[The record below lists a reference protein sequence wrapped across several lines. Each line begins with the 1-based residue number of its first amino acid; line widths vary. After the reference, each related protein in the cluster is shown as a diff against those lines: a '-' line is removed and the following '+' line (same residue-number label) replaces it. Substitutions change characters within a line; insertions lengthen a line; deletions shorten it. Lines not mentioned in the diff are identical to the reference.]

1 MPKTKYGKISRR
13 FGTPLSASPSIQKV
27 LSRRSYGPG
36 VQGPKQQRRRTS
48 TFGLQLNEKQKAKL
62 LYDIR
67 ERQFRNYFQ
76 KAVRR
81 KGNTEDFLMQELES
95 RLDNV
100 VFRMGFAKTRQ
111 QARQLVS
118 HKFFSV
124 NGKGVNIRSYK
135 VKPGD
140 EVSLRDTKKSKGL
153 IDELKEHAGHVTVP
167 GWLLTEPPQLAGRM
181 LSMPEGEHLKDVFDA
196 KLIIEFY
203 SR

>member
-1 MPKTKYGKISRR
+1 M
-13 FGTPLSASPSIQKV
+13 
-27 LSRRSYGPG
+27 
-36 VQGPKQQRRRTS
+36 
-48 TFGLQLNEKQKAKL
+48 
-62 LYDIR
+62 
-67 ERQFRNYFQ
+67 
-76 KAVRR
+76 
-81 KGNTEDFLMQELES
+81 
-95 RLDNV
+95 
-100 VFRMGFAKTRQ
+100 
-111 QARQLVS
+111 
-118 HKFFSV
+118 

-167 GWLLTEPPQLAGRM
+167 GWLLTEPSQLAGRM